1 MKRNEPQ
8 IAETPSAL
16 LTRRQACHE
25 LQCSPRSLDSL
36 LRKGVLPKVS
46 FSKRMVRIP
55 RAALLEALQRKTIGI

>member
-8 IAETPSAL
+8 ITDTPSAL

-25 LQCSPRSLDSL
+25 IQACPRTLDEL
-36 LRKGVLPKVS
+36 IRRGLIPTVR

-55 RAALLEALQRKTIGI
+55 RAALLEALQRKTVGI